1 MDTGPPAP
9 NVRITP
15 HLVLG
20 LLIIVLGVVFTLDNL
35 EIVSADHFLEYWPA
49 GLILIGATKLWKV
62 RTGYGSPIGGV
73 LFVVAGVW
81 MLLHTLD
88 VVDVSIISFWPLLLI
103 FAGGVIVWQSIRGPR
118 LPGEAASDAVINA
131 IAILSGVQRA
141 SSARNFRGGEMTA
154 FMGGCAIDL
163 RRAAIH
169 GEAVIDVFA
178 MWGGIEISVPESWTV
193 IDRVTPIMGGVEDST
208 RAPASSEGQTLIV
221 RGVVVM
227 GGIEVKN

>member
-1 MDTGPPAP
+1 MDTGPPP
-9 NVRITP
+9 TVRITP
-15 HLVLG
+15 HLMFG
-20 LLIIVLGVVFTLDNL
+20 LLIILIGVVFTLDNL
-35 EIVSADHFLEYWPA
+35 DIVAADRFLPYWPA
-49 GLILIGATKLWKV
+49 GLILIGAAKLWQV
-62 RTGYGSPIGGV
+62 RSGHGSPIGGV
-73 LFVVAGVW
+73 LFVIAGTW

-88 VVDVSIISFWPLLLI
+88 MVDVSIISFWPLLLV
-103 FAGGVIVWQSIRGPR
+103 FAGGVVVWHSVRGPR
-118 LPGEAASDAVINA
+118 LRGEAANDAVVNA

-163 RRAAIH
+163 RQAAIN

-178 MWGGIEISVPESWTV
+178 MWGGIEISVPENWTV

-208 RAPASSEGQTLIV
+208 RASGHGQGHTLIV